1 MAFTA
6 GATAQGTYGSTGN
19 TVNITLGSTVKLL
32 VVVLFVNGNTAR
44 TGGAPTYNGAAMTDS
59 GEGFVVETECGVEV
73 WYKLNPATG
82 GDYTVS
88 VPNTNSVNMDISAMG
103 FIPASGGAD
112 IDVANSAIG
121 TTQNPSLTLTSVA
134 ANALIVGALGSG
146 DRDDCTAGT
155 NYLLIHT
162 YDAGNQTWGSERW
175 LDAGTTGNKTVSF
188 GTARADDW
196 GLIGVSFKEVLSTP
210 EISKTDGV
218 TIGESKSVTPLVLA
232 DVSPSDGLTVGD
244 TLVDITVSTGVEPD
258 RDITGVSDDVT
269 IGESITA
276 QMADMTASVADGL
289 TIGDS
294 PTMVMDDMEL
304 SVSDGLTV
312 GEDVTMGFELE
323 AFSVNLGIDN
333 LNAWKQGVVIYG

>member
-44 TGGAPTYNGAAMTDS
+44 TGGAPTYNGDAMTDS

-103 FIPASGGAD
+103 FIPGGGGCDVD
-112 IDVANSAIG
+112 ISNSAVG

-134 ANALIVGALGSG
+134 ANALIVGGLGSG

-175 LDAGTTGNKTVSF
+175 LDAGAAGNKTVDF

-210 EISKTDGV
+210 QISKTDGV
-218 TIGESKSVTPLVLA
+218 TIGESESVDPLVLA

-244 TLVDITVSTGVEPD
+244 TLVNIVVEEPVGDI
-258 RDITGVSDDVT
+258 DITGVTDDVA

-276 QMADMTASVADGL
+276 AL
-289 TIGDS
+289 
-294 PTMVMDDMEL
+294 DDLEL

-312 GEDVTMGFELE
+312 GESTAAALDDETIGVSDGLALGESTTATFDDEE
-323 AFSVNLGIDN
+323 ASVSDGGYDCHRRVG
-333 LNAWKQGVVIYG
+333 QR